1 MGLCGHRTSS
11 TSKFFEKKPLVVVY
25 YAVDYVKN
33 PKGTNYWRNRVMK
46 VGKSVREST
55 GKEVHF
61 AISSASELSWELN
74 EYGIESPDDKK
85 VYVTARD
92 ASNKKFKMDEEFR

>member
-11 TSKFFEKKPLVVVY
+11 TSKLFDKKPLVVVY
-25 YAVDYVKN
+25 YAMDYVKN

-46 VGKSVREST
+46 VGKKARDA
-55 GKEVHF
+55 GKEVYF
-61 AISSASELSWELN
+61 AVSSASELSWELN

-92 ASNKKFKMDEEFR
+92 TSNQKFKMEAEFR